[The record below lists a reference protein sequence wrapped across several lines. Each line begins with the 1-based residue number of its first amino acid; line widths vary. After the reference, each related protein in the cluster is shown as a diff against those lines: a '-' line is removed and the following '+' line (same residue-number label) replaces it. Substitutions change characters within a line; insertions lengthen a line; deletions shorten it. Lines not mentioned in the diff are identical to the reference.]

1 MRAVVVLFVVFAV
14 RSSVDQRA
22 EPIGNH
28 LLFVLARIPREAD
41 DRKEV
46 MIMIESRRWQK
57 AVQQRRVGTLV
68 LFRRVLDSS
77 IKYINE
83 SPEPQ
88 EERSLLDRD
97 DHQHGA
103 SRFMAR

>member
-1 MRAVVVLFVVFAV
+1 MILRPCRFLEFRDKADTLDAKVRAVVVLCVVFAV

-57 AVQQRRVGTLV
+57 AVQ
-68 LFRRVLDSS
+68 
-77 IKYINE
+77 
-83 SPEPQ
+83 
-88 EERSLLDRD
+88 
-97 DHQHGA
+97 
-103 SRFMAR
+103 